1 MIKLIKMMKMMRMIM
16 KMMRMKMMRRMRMMH
31 RGGTATRRRCRRRT
45 TMLGSSE
52 LLRKTKP
59 LSDPPGAV
67 ATFFFKSVLCAHLSI
82 SALTVCQI
90 VRPI

>member
-1 MIKLIKMMKMMRMIM
+1 MIKMKMMKTMRMI
-16 KMMRMKMMRRMRMMH
+16 MRRMRMMH

-45 TMLGSSE
+45 TMRGSSE

-67 ATFFFKSVLCAHLSI
+67 ATFSKVCFM
-82 SALTVCQI
+82 LTFQYLH
-90 VRPI
+90 

>member
-1 MIKLIKMMKMMRMIM
+1 MIKMKMMKMMKMMRMIV
-16 KMMRMKMMRRMRMMH
+16 KRMRMMH

-45 TMLGSSE
+45 TMRGSSE

-67 ATFFFKSVLCAHLSI
+67 ATFSKVCFVLTFQYL
-82 SALTVCQI
+82 L
-90 VRPI
+90 

>member
-1 MIKLIKMMKMMRMIM
+1 MIKMKMMKTMRMI
-16 KMMRMKMMRRMRMMH
+16 MRRMRMMH

-45 TMLGSSE
+45 TMRGSSE

-67 ATFFFKSVLCAHLSI
+67 AIFFSKVCFVLTFQYLH
-82 SALTVCQI
+82 
-90 VRPI
+90 

>member
-1 MIKLIKMMKMMRMIM
+1 MIKMKMMKAMRMI
-16 KMMRMKMMRRMRMMH
+16 MRRMRMMH

-59 LSDPPGAV
+59 LSDPPGAGT
-67 ATFFFKSVLCAHLSI
+67 TFFSSKVCFVLTFQYLH
-82 SALTVCQI
+82 
-90 VRPI
+90 

>member
-1 MIKLIKMMKMMRMIM
+1 MIKMKMMKTMRMIMKRMRMIM
-16 KMMRMKMMRRMRMMH
+16 KMMTIMKMMRMMH

-45 TMLGSSE
+45 TMRGSSE

-67 ATFFFKSVLCAHLSI
+67 ATFSKLCFVFTFQYLH
-82 SALTVCQI
+82 
-90 VRPI
+90 

>member
-1 MIKLIKMMKMMRMIM
+1 MIKMKMMKAMRMIM
-16 KMMRMKMMRRMRMMH
+16 RRMRMMKMMRMMH

-59 LSDPPGAV
+59 LSDPPGAD
-67 ATFFFKSVLCAHLSI
+67 ATF
-82 SALTVCQI
+82 
-90 VRPI
+90 

>member
-1 MIKLIKMMKMMRMIM
+1 MIKMMKAMRMI
-16 KMMRMKMMRRMRMMH
+16 MRRMRMMH

-67 ATFFFKSVLCAHLSI
+67 ATFSK
-82 SALTVCQI
+82 
-90 VRPI
+90 VRFVFTFQYLH